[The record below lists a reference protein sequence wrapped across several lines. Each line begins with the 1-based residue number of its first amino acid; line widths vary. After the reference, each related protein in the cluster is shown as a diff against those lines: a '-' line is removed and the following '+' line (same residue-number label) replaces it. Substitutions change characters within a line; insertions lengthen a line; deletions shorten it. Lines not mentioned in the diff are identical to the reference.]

1 MPGTQG
7 AHNNGRIFLS
17 FQEKKE
23 AKKEQLRCITL
34 ASLGKPVRYKSVF
47 LLTPYLL
54 IDPDVFFNLP

>member
-23 AKKEQLRCITL
+23 GAAKMYYFGIPGK
-34 ASLGKPVRYKSVF
+34 ASE
-47 LLTPYLL
+47 
-54 IDPDVFFNLP
+54 I